1 MWETA
6 MKVLFLLL
14 LVIGTWFD
22 IRYRGVPRW
31 LLLAG
36 SGIAAAASVSIK
48 VEDVWLYAGGC
59 LLGTVFL
66 LVSRWTKEAVGYAD
80 SWLIFIL
87 GLGLGIRKLLI
98 VLSVAFFCSGILA
111 AVLLFQKQKRK
122 KEIAFIPF
130 LLVGYLGVIG
140 W

>member
-1 MWETA
+1 M
-6 MKVLFLLL
+6 
-14 LVIGTWFD
+14 
-22 IRYRGVPRW
+22 
-31 LLLAG
+31 
-36 SGIAAAASVSIK
+36 
-48 VEDVWLYAGGC
+48 
-59 LLGTVFL
+59 GTVFL